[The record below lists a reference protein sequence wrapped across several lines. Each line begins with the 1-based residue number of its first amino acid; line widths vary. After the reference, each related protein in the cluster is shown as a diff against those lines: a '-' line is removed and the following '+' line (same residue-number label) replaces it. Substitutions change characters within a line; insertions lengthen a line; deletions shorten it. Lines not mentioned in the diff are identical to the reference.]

1 MKAQRGRRSITL
13 LFLHPRCLIG
23 VGGYAML
30 QLLYS
35 QKRDMVP
42 IGQEAR
48 WASKLVLTGRENLAP
63 S

>member
-1 MKAQRGRRSITL
+1 MKVQRGRKGITL

-30 QLLYS
+30 RSFYF
-35 QKRDMVP
+35 QKIDMVP

-48 WASKLVLTGRENLAP
+48 WTSQLVLTGRENLAL